1 MQINKPWQRH
11 FFRQFPRKGIGTRG
25 QISESRSAFL
35 EPHTPIFSKVI
46 FQLTLQ
52 MAFAGIIGVKTAAL
66 GKGWGGSVNSVR
78 KEKAKMHGKL
88 DRKTS

>member
-1 MQINKPWQRH
+1 
-11 FFRQFPRKGIGTRG
+11 
-25 QISESRSAFL
+25 
-35 EPHTPIFSKVI
+35 
-46 FQLTLQ
+46 